1 MQADVTGIQD
11 ELMMCQMRVAD
22 FESTVLAL
30 QEGDKGILIRLAKF
44 MKTAEDIETLKVVSS
59 LNRQIQSLMF
69 SRNNR
74 RN

>member
-1 MQADVTGIQD
+1 MQADVNGIQD

-44 MKTAEDIETLKVVSS
+44 MKTAEDMETLKVVSS
-59 LNRQIQSLMF
+59 LNR
-69 SRNNR
+69 
-74 RN
+74 